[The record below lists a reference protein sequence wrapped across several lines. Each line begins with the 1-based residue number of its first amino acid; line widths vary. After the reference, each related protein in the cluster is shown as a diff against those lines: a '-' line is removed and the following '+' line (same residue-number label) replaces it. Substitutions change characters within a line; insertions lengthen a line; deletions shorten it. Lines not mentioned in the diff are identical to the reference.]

1 MNCLN
6 EVRLGSY
13 KLSIVLRLIRLRL
26 LIKYPE
32 GELKLLPYIKES
44 RRSKYEKILEELVKI
59 LKTLPPEEIDG
70 ELNYVVSKILRDI
83 YPLRYFHINKAIGVL
98 ECIKLEYY
106 RRVAAPYE
114 DSKSEGAGDI

>member
-1 MNCLN
+1 M
-6 EVRLGSY
+6 
-13 KLSIVLRLIRLRL
+13 
-26 LIKYPE
+26 
-32 GELKLLPYIKES
+32 PYIKLKN
-44 RRSKYEKILEELVKI
+44 RSKYEKVLDNLVRI

-70 ELNYVVSKILRDI
+70 ELNYVVTKILKDI

-114 DSKSEGAGDI
+114 DIKMKESGEV

>member
-1 MNCLN
+1 
-6 EVRLGSY
+6 
-13 KLSIVLRLIRLRL
+13 
-26 LIKYPE
+26 
-32 GELKLLPYIKES
+32 LLPYIQAS
-44 RRSKYEKILEELVKI
+44 NRNKYEKILKNLVEI

-70 ELNYVVSKILRDI
+70 ELNYVVTKILKEI

-114 DSKSEGAGDI
+114 DLKITEAGDI

>member
-1 MNCLN
+1 M
-6 EVRLGSY
+6 
-13 KLSIVLRLIRLRL
+13 
-26 LIKYPE
+26 
-32 GELKLLPYIKES
+32 PYIKMEN
-44 RRSKYEKILEELVKI
+44 RSKYKNVLENLVKI

-70 ELNYVVSKILRDI
+70 ELNYVVTKILKEI

-114 DSKSEGAGDI
+114 DSKIKESGDVKG